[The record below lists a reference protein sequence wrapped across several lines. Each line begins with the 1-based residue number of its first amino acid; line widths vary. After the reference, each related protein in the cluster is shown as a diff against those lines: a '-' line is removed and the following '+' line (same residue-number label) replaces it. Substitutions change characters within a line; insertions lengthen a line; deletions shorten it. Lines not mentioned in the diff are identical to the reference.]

1 MNDSANH
8 QIPFLC
14 NISQRSELVSTY
26 YISRLVIF
34 KLFQSHSKLLMPN
47 NVHILISPWL
57 LVDTPIVSHPAL
69 ASQLVMQWRSCPGT
83 GDQEADGAPWGS
95 TRVIRWVNEAC
106 WLHKDPPPSPWR
118 LHKTHEL
125 ICFKDHDWERWRS
138 WWHCKARN
146 GSVLQ
151 NVFRERFWRCLSP
164 GQDFA
169 KNLSW
174 EARRLRS
181 MDKWGWTY
189 ANSWYLV
196 AKGSMSSFFSLALNL
211 GLKPGQP
218 VGFSSLSR

>member
-1 MNDSANH
+1 MIGNLRDWWHAGLACHGEPFDMLLWKTRFLEQIKCLKDSAMNESANH

-106 WLHKDPPPSPWR
+106 WLDKDPPPSPWR
-118 LHKTHEL
+118 HHKTHEL
-125 ICFKDHDWERWRS
+125 ICFKDHDWQRWR
-138 WWHCKARN
+138 
-146 GSVLQ
+146 
-151 NVFRERFWRCLSP
+151 
-164 GQDFA
+164 
-169 KNLSW
+169 
-174 EARRLRS
+174 
-181 MDKWGWTY
+181 
-189 ANSWYLV
+189 
-196 AKGSMSSFFSLALNL
+196 
-211 GLKPGQP
+211 
-218 VGFSSLSR
+218 

>member
-1 MNDSANH
+1 MDLEVWLKRCLCSLFAFPLPTIGNFRDRWGGGLACHGEPFDMLLWKIWILEQIKCLKDSAMNDSANH
-8 QIPFLC
+8 HIPFLC

-106 WLHKDPPPSPWR
+106 WLDKDPPPSPWR
-118 LHKTHEL
+118 HHKTHEL
-125 ICFKDHDWERWRS
+125 ICFKDHDW
-138 WWHCKARN
+138 
-146 GSVLQ
+146 
-151 NVFRERFWRCLSP
+151 
-164 GQDFA
+164 
-169 KNLSW
+169 
-174 EARRLRS
+174 
-181 MDKWGWTY
+181 
-189 ANSWYLV
+189 
-196 AKGSMSSFFSLALNL
+196 
-211 GLKPGQP
+211 
-218 VGFSSLSR
+218 

>member
-1 MNDSANH
+1 MDLEVWLKRCLCSFVWLRGFPLPTIGNVRDRWGGGLACHGEPFDMLLWKIWILEQIKCLKDSAMNDSANH

-57 LVDTPIVSHPAL
+57 LVATPIVSHPAL

-106 WLHKDPPPSPWR
+106 GLDKDPPPSPWR
-118 LHKTHEL
+118 HHKTHEL
-125 ICFKDHDWERWRS
+125 ICFKDHDW
-138 WWHCKARN
+138 
-146 GSVLQ
+146 
-151 NVFRERFWRCLSP
+151 
-164 GQDFA
+164 
-169 KNLSW
+169 
-174 EARRLRS
+174 
-181 MDKWGWTY
+181 
-189 ANSWYLV
+189 
-196 AKGSMSSFFSLALNL
+196 
-211 GLKPGQP
+211 
-218 VGFSSLSR
+218 